1 MDFTVTDVY
10 GQDKGYVE
18 HCGAEFNIGQD
29 NDFEIK
35 IQSSLF
41 KDDRHRKN
49 CRVYAADTEYGG
61 LIRNINPVT
70 EDKIVKLTGPTWR
83 GILNQRAINPDS
95 NSYIYFDG
103 EANAVLSEYVVK
115 LGLSEIFSVSSDHSG
130 IVFDN
135 YQVPLQS
142 MFLDAFSTAL
152 EKQNARLDIKYKL
165 GEANDKGYVMLEAKP
180 IVDHS
185 ETIEISEDGSVK
197 LNILDYQNGVNH
209 LICYGQ
215 GEGASRQRVDLYA
228 WPDGSIQKTQY
239 YTGID
244 LIEQYY
250 ENTSP
255 ETVEELEEDA
265 REKFD
270 DLKNYKQL
278 KISVSDMDLELGD
291 IVGGR
296 ERITGIYMTAPVVR
310 KIVSVTGKGRT
321 SIDYKLKGED

>member
-35 IQSSLF
+35 IQNNLF
-41 KDDRHRKN
+41 QDDRHRKN
-49 CRVYAADTEYGG
+49 CRVYAEDTEYGG

-83 GILNQRAINPDS
+83 GILNQRAINPES
-95 NSYIYFDG
+95 NTYVTLSG
-103 EANAVLSEYVVK
+103 EANALLSQYIVQ
-115 LGLSEIFSVSSDHSG
+115 LGLSEIFEVSTVNSG
-130 IVFDN
+130 IILD
-135 YQVPLQS
+135 YKVPLQS
-142 MFLDAFSTAL
+142 MLLDAFTVAL
-152 EKQNARLDIKYKL
+152 EQQGARLEIKYKL
-165 GEANDKGYVMLEAKP
+165 GDANGKGYVLLEAKP
-180 IVDHS
+180 VVDHS
-185 ETIEISEDGSVK
+185 QTIEISEDGSVK

-209 LICYGQ
+209 LICYGK
-215 GEGASRQRVDLYA
+215 GEGIERQRVDLYA
-228 WPDGSIQKTQY
+228 WPDGSVKKDEQY
-239 YTGID
+239 YTGMD

-250 ENTSP
+250 ENTSS
-255 ETVEELEEDA
+255 ETEEELEEDA
-265 REKFD
+265 REKFE

-296 ERITGIYMTAPVVR
+296 ERITGIYMTAPVIR
-310 KIVSVTGKGRT
+310 KIVEVTGKGRM
-321 SIDYKLKGED
+321 SIGYKLKGED

>member
-1 MDFTVTDVY
+1 MDFIVTDKY

-18 HCGAEFNIGQD
+18 HCGAEFNVGQD

-35 IQSSLF
+35 IQNKLF
-41 KDDRHRKN
+41 QDDRHRKN
-49 CRVYAADTEYGG
+49 CRVFAEDTEYGG

-70 EDKIVKLTGPTWR
+70 EDHIVKLTGPTWR
-83 GILNQRAINPDS
+83 GILNQRAINPGS
-95 NSYIYFDG
+95 NAYITLSG
-103 EANAVLSEYVVK
+103 EANAVLAQYIVS
-115 LGLSEIFSVSSDHSG
+115 LGLSEIFEVSTSNSG
-130 IVFDN
+130 IVLN

-142 MFLDAFSTAL
+142 MLLDAFTAAL
-152 EKQNARLDIKYKL
+152 DAVGARIDIKYKL
-165 GEANDKGYVMLEAKP
+165 GEPNGKGYVFLEAKP

-185 ETIEISEDGSVK
+185 KTIEISEDGSVK
-197 LNILDYQNGVNH
+197 LNILDCQNGVNH
-209 LICYGQ
+209 LICYGK
-215 GEGASRQRVDLYA
+215 GEGVSRQRVDLYA

-250 ENTSP
+250 ENTNAES
-255 ETVEELEEDA
+255 VLELEEEG
-265 REKFD
+265 REKF
-270 DLKNYKQL
+270 LEIMNYKQL

-310 KIVSVTGKGRT
+310 KIVSVTGKGRI
-321 SIDYKLKGED
+321 SIDYKLKGEN